1 MGDTSGNVYAVNPD
15 GSVKWAIK
23 LGGMVI
29 APPVVAYDGMYVVAL
44 DELAVYKIVNSTIA
58 PTPVPKISVALAPD
72 YSLWVLLLVAMC
84 VAGFA
89 FASRGKIVLGI
100 SFIAGAIAV
109 YYVILKPF
117 VSLQTLITQAQ
128 QLLSNTLAQ
137 IPLGPIL
144 PLIVA
149 VAGIAVLVKALR
161 R

>member
-1 MGDTSGNVYAVNPD
+1 
-15 GSVKWAIK
+15 
-23 LGGMVI
+23 
-29 APPVVAYDGMYVVAL
+29 MYVVAL

-89 FASRGKIVLGI
+89 FASRGRIVLGI
-100 SFIAGAIAV
+100 SFIASAIVV
-109 YYVILKPF
+109 YYVVLRPF

-128 QLLSNTLAQ
+128 QLLSNALAQ

-144 PLIVA
+144 PLIVV
-149 VAGIAVLVKALR
+149 VAGIAVLVKVLR